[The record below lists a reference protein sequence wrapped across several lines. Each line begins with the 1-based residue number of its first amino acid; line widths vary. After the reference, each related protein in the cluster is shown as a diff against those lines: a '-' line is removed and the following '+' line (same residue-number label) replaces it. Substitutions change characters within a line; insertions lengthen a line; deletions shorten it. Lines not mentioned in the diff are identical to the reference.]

1 MKKRLGTIISLVL
14 LSLGLACGSKV
25 MVPPRIDLREHEVI
39 GIINFTF
46 SSRGNLGDF
55 ATRKF
60 TEAAR
65 QDQGLVRII
74 PLGSESEILK
84 TIGYEQL
91 NQAAIKAIGEEQNL
105 KTILTGEL
113 VVSDIR
119 PNIQITPGLGFL
131 SISAEVDATLSVQM
145 FETSTGASLWSSS
158 ASDTRTVGNI
168 SIFGG
173 KNFAFDA
180 KDPEKAYGNL
190 INSLV
195 TQVTRDFRVSW
206 RRK

>member
-1 MKKRLGTIISLVL
+1 MKKRLGMIISLVL

-91 NQAAIKAIGEEQNL
+91 NQAAIKAIGEDQNL

>member
-74 PLGSESEILK
+74 PLGSEPEILK

-91 NQAAIKAIGEEQNL
+91 NQAAIKAIGEDQNL

-113 VVSDIR
+113 VVSNIR

-195 TQVTRDFRVSW
+195 TEVTRDFRVSW

>member
-1 MKKRLGTIISLVL
+1 MKRCLGITIFAVL
-14 LSLGLACGSKV
+14 IIIGIGCGSKV

-46 SSRGNLGDF
+46 SSKGNLGDF

-74 PLGSESEILK
+74 PLGSEPEILK

-91 NQAAIKAIGEEQNL
+91 NQAAIKAIGEDQNL

>member
-1 MKKRLGTIISLVL
+1 MKKGLGISIFAVL
-14 LSLGLACGSKV
+14 MIMGIRCGSKV

-39 GIINFTF
+39 GITEFRF
-46 SSRGNLGDF
+46 SSKGNLGAF
-55 ATRKF
+55 ATRRF

-65 QDQGLVRII
+65 RDQGMVRFVN
-74 PLGSESEILK
+74 LGSEPEILK
-84 TIGYEQL
+84 TVGYELL
-91 NQAAIKAIGEEQNL
+91 NPAALKAIGKEHNL

-119 PNIQITPGLGFL
+119 PNIKITPGLGYL
-131 SISAEVDATLSVQM
+131 SFTAEVDATLSVQM
-145 FETSTGASLWSSS
+145 FETSTGASIWSGS
-158 ASDTRTVGNI
+158 ASDTKTVGNI

-190 INSLV
+190 VNSLV
-195 TQVTRDFRVSW
+195 AEVTRDFRVSW
-206 RRK
+206 RRE

>member
-1 MKKRLGTIISLVL
+1 MKKRLGMIISLVL

-74 PLGSESEILK
+74 PLGSEGEILK

>member
-46 SSRGNLGDF
+46 SSKGNLGDF

-65 QDQGLVRII
+65 QDQGLIRII

-145 FETSTGASLWSSS
+145 FETSTGASLWSGS

>member
-1 MKKRLGTIISLVL
+1 MKRCLGITIFAVL
-14 LSLGLACGSKV
+14 IIIGIGCGSKV

-91 NQAAIKAIGEEQNL
+91 NQAAIKAIGEDQNL

>member
-1 MKKRLGTIISLVL
+1 MKKGLSISIFAVL
-14 LSLGLACGSKV
+14 MSIGIGCGSKV
-25 MVPPRIDLREHEVI
+25 MVPPRIDLRQHEVI
-39 GIINFTF
+39 GVIEFSF
-46 SSRGNLGDF
+46 SSKGNLGDF

-65 QDQGLVRII
+65 RDQGLVRII
-74 PLGSESEILK
+74 PLGSESEILN

-91 NQAAIKAIGEEQNL
+91 NQAAIKAIGEKQNL

-206 RRK
+206 RHE

>member
-1 MKKRLGTIISLVL
+1 MKKRLGMIISLVL

-46 SSRGNLGDF
+46 SSKGNLGDF

-65 QDQGLVRII
+65 QDQGLIRII

-91 NQAAIKAIGEEQNL
+91 NQAAIKAIGEDQNL

-206 RRK
+206 RHE

>member
-46 SSRGNLGDF
+46 SSKGNLGDF

>member
-74 PLGSESEILK
+74 PLGSEIEILK

>member
-74 PLGSESEILK
+74 PLGSEPEILK

-91 NQAAIKAIGEEQNL
+91 NQAAIKAIGEDQNL

-113 VVSDIR
+113 VVSNIR

>member
-1 MKKRLGTIISLVL
+1 MKKGLSITIFAVL
-14 LSLGLACGSKV
+14 MIMGIACGSKV

-46 SSRGNLGDF
+46 SSKGNLGDF

-91 NQAAIKAIGEEQNL
+91 NQAAIKAIGEDQNL